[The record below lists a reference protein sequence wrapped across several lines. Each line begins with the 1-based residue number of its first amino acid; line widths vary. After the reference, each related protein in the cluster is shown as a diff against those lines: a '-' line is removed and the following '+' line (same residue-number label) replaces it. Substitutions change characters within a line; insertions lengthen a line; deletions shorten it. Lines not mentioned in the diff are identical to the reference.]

1 MQRHGKASESVIFT
15 NSTANENLVDKVTT
29 LIFSDTV
36 NTGQTVLIS
45 EFIKMI
51 NLNTASACTKYL

>member
-15 NSTANENLVDKVTT
+15 NFTANENLVDKVTT